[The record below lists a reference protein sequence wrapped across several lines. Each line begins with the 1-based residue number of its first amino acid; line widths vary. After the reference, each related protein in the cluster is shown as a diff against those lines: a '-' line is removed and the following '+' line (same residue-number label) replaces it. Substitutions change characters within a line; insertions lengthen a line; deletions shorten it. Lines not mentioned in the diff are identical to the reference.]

1 MCVCVCVFRSSCRLS
16 FKLARADLRQPDA
29 EKSRSLTS
37 EREEA
42 RELCNMQHR
51 QTQLAIRNHAY
62 SQANKQLSPFSS
74 PLFLYTVRRHKG
86 KLIAIFDISVSVCLI
101 MLCTRRCLC
110 VCVQHKSNKQRDY
123 LHATPLPLSSPLFLQ
138 IRYMLRALSET

>member
-1 MCVCVCVFRSSCRLS
+1 MHIHRLTSSCL
-16 FKLARADLRQPDA
+16 P
-29 EKSRSLTS
+29 
-37 EREEA
+37 
-42 RELCNMQHR
+42 
-51 QTQLAIRNHAY
+51 Y
-62 SQANKQLSPFSS
+62 PP

-110 VCVQHKSNKQRDY
+110 VCVCVQHKSNKQRDY
-123 LHATPLPLSSPLFLQ
+123 LHATPLPLSSPLLLQ